1 MTRVWIIPY
10 KNIKQVKLALIDINI
25 KYMEKIDR
33 LVNIEYNIPLMN
45 LNKCN
50 VFLKICICRFAEN
63 NIGFCWKNTF

>member
-1 MTRVWIIPY
+1 MARVWIIPY
-10 KNIKQVKLALIDINI
+10 QNLKQVKLALVYTNI

-50 VFLKICICRFAEN
+50 VF
-63 NIGFCWKNTF
+63 